1 MVMQAIPDPLAELPL
16 ESVPAGVLRVVY
28 ALWLA
33 KRPPDGYPGRRDF
46 APSEMVRQLPY
57 INLLDVE
64 GRPPRFHNRLVGTA
78 IVEASGI
85 DMTGRYFDE
94 FAETGDSQARCRH
107 DPRRADL
114 PESRLRGF
122 RYLTGLAGARRFPGR
137 AAGAH
142 PVRRAFRNGM
152 MTSRRM
158 RSSGQSA
165 ERPRW
170 PPAGLI
176 QACFGNPLRSSR

>member
-1 MVMQAIPDPLAELPL
+1 MQAIPDPLAELPL

-94 FAETGDSQARCRH
+94 FAETGDSQARCRTLVETGLPH
-107 DPRRADL
+107 FFADL
-114 PESRLRGF
+114 PMKWSPRNFTTFSVLGLPLASDGVTIDMILGALTF
-122 RYLTGLAGARRFPGR
+122 RKAGYE
-137 AAGAH
+137 
-142 PVRRAFRNGM
+142 VSV
-152 MTSRRM
+152 T
-158 RSSGQSA
+158 
-165 ERPRW
+165 
-170 PPAGLI
+170 
-176 QACFGNPLRSSR
+176 